1 MLRALALI
9 VAGFLLASCTAV
21 ETAGRTLRGLSR
33 RWALRPQFAQVTRD
47 ATRWAHNLRP
57 SQAVSSGAQQQLIIT
72 LRLCAPIQKEHAC
85 TTNCTLR
92 SRSAVEPV
100 P

>member
-1 MLRALALI
+1 MHCGGNRREDLKGIIATLGA
-9 VAGFLLASCTAV
+9 ASH
-21 ETAGRTLRGLSR
+21 
-33 RWALRPQFAQVTRD
+33 FAQVTRH
-47 ATRWAHNLRP
+47 TSRWGHNLHP

-92 SRSAVEPV
+92 NRSAVEPV

>member
-33 RWALRPQFAQVTRD
+33 RWALRPQFAQVTRN
-47 ATRWAHNLRP
+47 ASRWGHNLHP
-57 SQAVSSGAQQQLIIT
+57 SQAVSSGAQQQLIM
-72 LRLCAPIQKEHAC
+72 LRLYAPIQKEHAC